1 MSEARYLDIRKL
13 VYEESLERLEKMIG
27 KREEGKGWWK
37 IYDRIN

>member
-27 KREEGKGWWK
+27 KREEEKSWW
-37 IYDRIN
+37 RVF